1 MEQASPL
8 ATQRRLQIHFPKIPF
23 AFSPLPRHSIL
34 LPLRPSHTPR
44 AESERDQNADAS
56 IIASDAPP
64 KRPPEGKGLGFGKVT
79 AEVKK
84 RKGKERRSNIVR
96 RSPVEKPTGFFS
108 GEGQPSDRNQE
119 QQQQLSLNENAFLL
133 TWLGLGALILVEG
146 IALAASEA
154 RVEFGSS
161 IQSEGVLT
169 NVVKPLGVPTNG
181 KTKGTGLTES
191 VGKEDHV
198 ELDSS
203 PTL

>member
-1 MEQASPL
+1 MERASPL
-8 ATQRRLQIHFPKIPF
+8 ATQRRLQIHFSKIPF
-23 AFSPLPRHSIL
+23 VFSPFPRHSIL

-56 IIASDAPP
+56 SIASDAPP

-119 QQQQLSLNENAFLL
+119 EQQQQPSLNENAFLL

-146 IALAASEA
+146 IALAASGFLPEDWDNFFVKYLYPSFTPTVFLFVGGTTA
-154 RVEFGSS
+154 Y
-161 IQSEGVLT
+161 GVIKYLQGEK
-169 NVVKPLGVPTNG
+169 NKN
-181 KTKGTGLTES
+181 
-191 VGKEDHV
+191 
-198 ELDSS
+198 
-203 PTL
+203 

>member
-1 MEQASPL
+1 MERASPL

-23 AFSPLPRHSIL
+23 VFSPFPRHSIH

-64 KRPPEGKGLGFGKVT
+64 KRPPDGKGLGFGKVT
-79 AEVKK
+79 AEVKN

-108 GEGQPSDRNQE
+108 GEGQPSDRNRE

-146 IALAASEA
+146 IALAASGFLPEDWDNFFVKYLYPSFTPTVFLFVGGTTA
-154 RVEFGSS
+154 Y
-161 IQSEGVLT
+161 GVIKYLQGEK
-169 NVVKPLGVPTNG
+169 NKN
-181 KTKGTGLTES
+181 
-191 VGKEDHV
+191 
-198 ELDSS
+198 
-203 PTL
+203 